1 MTDEA
6 IKTCRVYWDD
16 THHNTYM
23 TQRQDPSI
31 AEILLP
37 AKAHLDFYSGAYHT
51 PTHNPGS

>member
-6 IKTCRVYWDD
+6 IKTYRVYWDD

-31 AEILLP
+31 ADILSP
-37 AKAHLDFYSGAYHT
+37 AKAYLDFYSGAYHT